1 MRVLPVLLVSILVC
15 IYTVDAQ
22 EPRSHLIA
30 RHRHLRS
37 RQSGELSIRKLV
49 QKRHLTQIE
58 LSKNESSE
66 NVSRQYPKR
75 RISTNDTFCSEPI
88 PDMQRQEN
96 RIMDLVE

>member
-1 MRVLPVLLVSILVC
+1 MRVLPVLLVSIC
-15 IYTVDAQ
+15 IYIVDA
-22 EPRSHLIA
+22 EESRSHLIA

-37 RQSGELSIRKLV
+37 RQSGELSIRELV
-49 QKRHLTQIE
+49 QKRHLTQTE

-66 NVSRQYPKR
+66 DVSRQYPKR

-96 RIMDLVE
+96 TIMDLVE